1 MQVRLQ
7 GYNNFCKW
15 IRGEKVLLLN
25 LHVKNLAIID
35 EIEVDFAEGLDV
47 LTGETGAGKS
57 IIIGSINMA
66 IGGKVPK
73 DIIRK
78 GADFALAELLFSV
91 DTEEQKRY
99 LEEHGITAE
108 DNEVLISRKF
118 TKGRGINRIN
128 GESVPVS
135 VLKQAAAVLIDVHG
149 QNEQQS
155 LLYKREHMEIV
166 DRYARE
172 KMAGIDTEYAEAYSS
187 YKKLIEQRDSENIP
201 EEERL
206 REISFMEYELEE
218 IENDALVHGEE
229 ESLEDT
235 YRRLS
240 NASSVINGL
249 GEIYSLTG
257 SNANDTVSEKLAYSL
272 RIIGKLCEYD
282 DNINQFADQL
292 SEIDSL
298 VSDFNRDITS
308 YMEDMET
315 DSGELEKTEQRLDL
329 VRKIKARFGAT
340 TASVNEYADKLRGK
354 LERYRKYELYKAGL
368 EEKIKKEEAKLK
380 KLSDAMSDIR
390 KKCAKVLEKEITQAL
405 ADLNFLQV
413 QFSIDIRRLDGFT
426 ANGTDEIE
434 FMLSANPGEDLK
446 PIGMA
451 ASGGE
456 LSRIMLAVKAVLAEH
471 DETSTLI
478 FDEIDTGISGRTAQK
493 VAEKMA
499 LIAKQHQVICISH
512 LAQIAAMA
520 DAHYI
525 IEKTSGGSHTSTQI
539 RMLSGS
545 EEVQELA
552 RILGGAQITEA
563 VINSAEEMKELAL
576 NLKKSL

>member
-1 MQVRLQ
+1 M
-7 GYNNFCKW
+7 
-15 IRGEKVLLLN
+15 LLN

-35 EIEVDFAEGLDV
+35 EIEVDFSEGMNV

-78 GADFALAELLFSV
+78 GAGFALIELLFSV
-91 DTEEQKRY
+91 DTEEQRNY
-99 LEEHGITAE
+99 LEEHGIIV
-108 DNEVLISRKF
+108 DNDEVLVSRKF

-135 VLKQAAAVLIDVHG
+135 VLKQAASVLIDVHG

-155 LLYKREHMEIV
+155 LLYKAKHMEIL

-172 KMAGIDTEYAEAYSS
+172 DMAGMDTMYAEAYNN
-187 YKKLIEQRDSENIP
+187 YKKLTEQRDSENIP

-206 REISFMEYELEE
+206 REISFMQYELEE
-218 IENDALVHGEE
+218 IENAALVHGEE

-235 YRRLS
+235 YRQLS
-240 NASSVINGL
+240 NAASIVNGL

-257 SNANDTVSEKLAYSL
+257 SDANDTVSEKLAYSL

-282 DNINQFADQL
+282 DNINQFAEQL

-298 VSDFNRDITS
+298 VSDFNRDIVS
-308 YMEDMET
+308 YLEDIET
-315 DSGELEKTEQRLDL
+315 SGELLEETEKRLDL

-340 TASVNEYADKLRGK
+340 TELVNEYADKLRSK
-354 LERYRKYELYKAGL
+354 LERYSEYEEYKAGL
-368 EEKIKKEEAKLK
+368 DKKIKEEEAKLK
-380 KLSDAMSDIR
+380 KLAASMSGVR
-390 KKCAKVLEKEITQAL
+390 KKCAKVLEKEIAEAL

-413 QFSIDIRRLDGFT
+413 QFSIEVRNLDEYT
-426 ANGTDEIE
+426 AHGTDEIE

-456 LSRIMLAVKAVLAEH
+456 LSRIMLAVKAVLAGH
-471 DETSTLI
+471 DEISTLI
-478 FDEIDTGISGRTAQK
+478 FDEIDVGISGRTAQM

-499 LIAKQHQVICISH
+499 LIARHHQVICISH

-520 DAHYI
+520 DAHYL
-525 IEKTSGGSHTSTQI
+525 IEKTNSDSHTSTQI
-539 RMLSGS
+539 RLLDSG
-545 EEVQELA
+545 EEAEELA

-563 VINSAEEMKELAL
+563 VMNSAEEMKKLAA
-576 NLKKSL
+576 NLKKEMK

>member
-1 MQVRLQ
+1 MIKTSQEEE
-7 GYNNFCKW
+7 N
-15 IRGEKVLLLN
+15 LLLN

-35 EIEVDFAEGLDV
+35 EIEVDFSEGMNV

-78 GADFALAELLFSV
+78 GAGFALIELLFSV
-91 DTEEQKRY
+91 DTEEQRNY
-99 LEEHGITAE
+99 LEEHGIIV
-108 DNEVLISRKF
+108 DNDEVLVSRKF

-155 LLYKREHMEIV
+155 LLYKAKHMEIL

-172 KMAGIDTEYAEAYSS
+172 DMSGMDTMYTEVYNN
-187 YKKLIEQRDSENIP
+187 YKKLIEQRDLENIP

-206 REISFMEYELEE
+206 REISFMQYELEE
-218 IENDALVHGEE
+218 IENAALVHGEE

-235 YRRLS
+235 YKQLS
-240 NASSVINGL
+240 NAASIVNGL

-257 SNANDTVSEKLAYSL
+257 SDANDTVSEKLAYSL
-272 RIIGKLCEYD
+272 RIIGKLCDYD
-282 DNINQFADQL
+282 DNINQFAEQL

-298 VSDFNRDITS
+298 VSDFNRDIVS
-308 YMEDMET
+308 YLDDIET
-315 DSGELEKTEQRLDL
+315 SGELLEETEKRLDL

-340 TASVNEYADKLRGK
+340 TELVNEYADKLRSK
-354 LERYRKYELYKAGL
+354 LERYSEYEEYKAGL
-368 EEKIKKEEAKLK
+368 DKKIKEEEAKLK
-380 KLSDAMSDIR
+380 KLAISMSEVR
-390 KKCAKVLEKEITQAL
+390 KKCAKVLEKEIAEAL

-413 QFSIDIRRLDGFT
+413 QFSIEVRNLDEYT
-426 ANGTDEIE
+426 AHGTDEIE

-456 LSRIMLAVKAVLAEH
+456 LSRIMLAVKAVLAGH
-471 DETSTLI
+471 DEISTLI
-478 FDEIDTGISGRTAQK
+478 FDEIDVGISGRTAQM

-499 LIAKQHQVICISH
+499 LIARQHQVICISH

-520 DAHYI
+520 DAHYL
-525 IEKTSGGSHTSTQI
+525 IEKTNSDLHTSTQI
-539 RMLSGS
+539 RLLGSG
-545 EEVQELA
+545 EEAEELA

-563 VINSAEEMKELAL
+563 VMNSAEEMKRLAA
-576 NLKKSL
+576 NLKKEMK

>member
-1 MQVRLQ
+1 M
-7 GYNNFCKW
+7 
-15 IRGEKVLLLN
+15 LLN

-35 EIEVDFAEGLDV
+35 EIEVDFSEGMNV

-78 GADFALAELLFSV
+78 GAGFALIELLFSV
-91 DTEEQKRY
+91 DTEEQRNY
-99 LEEHGITAE
+99 LEEHGIIV
-108 DNEVLISRKF
+108 DNDEVLVSRKF

-155 LLYKREHMEIV
+155 LLYKAKHMEIL

-172 KMAGIDTEYAEAYSS
+172 DMSGMDTMYTEVYNN
-187 YKKLIEQRDSENIP
+187 YKKLIEQRDLENIP

-206 REISFMEYELEE
+206 REISFMQYELEE
-218 IENDALVHGEE
+218 IENAALVHGEE

-235 YRRLS
+235 YKQLS
-240 NASSVINGL
+240 NAASIVNGL

-257 SNANDTVSEKLAYSL
+257 SDANDTVSEKLAYSL

-282 DNINQFADQL
+282 DNINQFAEQL

-298 VSDFNRDITS
+298 VSDFNRDIVS
-308 YMEDMET
+308 YLDDIET
-315 DSGELEKTEQRLDL
+315 SGELLEETEKRLDL

-340 TASVNEYADKLRGK
+340 TELVNEYADKLRSK
-354 LERYRKYELYKAGL
+354 LERYSEYEEYKAGL
-368 EEKIKKEEAKLK
+368 DKKIKEEEAKLK
-380 KLSDAMSDIR
+380 KLAISMSEVR
-390 KKCAKVLEKEITQAL
+390 KKCAKVLEKEIAEAL

-413 QFSIDIRRLDGFT
+413 QFSIEVRNLDEYT
-426 ANGTDEIE
+426 AHGTDEIE

-456 LSRIMLAVKAVLAEH
+456 LSRIMLAVKAVLAGH
-471 DETSTLI
+471 DEISTLI
-478 FDEIDTGISGRTAQK
+478 FDEIDVGISGRTAQM

-499 LIAKQHQVICISH
+499 LIARQHQVICISH

-520 DAHYI
+520 DAHYL
-525 IEKTSGGSHTSTQI
+525 IEKTNSDLHTSTQI
-539 RMLSGS
+539 RLLGSG
-545 EEVQELA
+545 EEAEELA

-563 VINSAEEMKELAL
+563 VMNSAEEMKRLAA
-576 NLKKSL
+576 NFKKEMK

>member
-1 MQVRLQ
+1 M
-7 GYNNFCKW
+7 
-15 IRGEKVLLLN
+15 LLN

-35 EIEVDFAEGLDV
+35 EIEVDFSEGMNV

-78 GADFALAELLFSV
+78 GAGFALIELLFSV
-91 DTEEQKRY
+91 DTEEQRNY
-99 LEEHGITAE
+99 LEEHGIIV
-108 DNEVLISRKF
+108 DNDEVLVSRKF

-155 LLYKREHMEIV
+155 LLYKAKHMEIL

-172 KMAGIDTEYAEAYSS
+172 DMAGMDTMYAESYNN

-206 REISFMEYELEE
+206 REISFMQYELEE
-218 IENDALVHGEE
+218 IENAALVHGEE

-235 YRRLS
+235 YRQLS
-240 NASSVINGL
+240 NAASIVNGL

-257 SNANDTVSEKLAYSL
+257 SDANDTVSEKLAYSL
-272 RIIGKLCEYD
+272 RIIGRLCEYD
-282 DNINQFADQL
+282 DNINQFAEQL

-298 VSDFNRDITS
+298 ISDFNRDIVS
-308 YMEDMET
+308 YLEDIET
-315 DSGELEKTEQRLDL
+315 SGELLEETEKRLDL

-340 TASVNEYADKLRGK
+340 TELVNEYADKLRSK
-354 LERYRKYELYKAGL
+354 LGRYSEYEEYKAGL
-368 EEKIKKEEAKLK
+368 DKKIEEEEAKLK
-380 KLSDAMSDIR
+380 KLAESMSKVR
-390 KKCAKVLEKEITQAL
+390 KKCAKVLEKEIAEAL

-413 QFSIDIRRLDGFT
+413 QFSIEVRSLDEYT
-426 ANGTDEIE
+426 AHGTDEIE

-456 LSRIMLAVKAVLAEH
+456 LSRIMLAVKAVLAGH
-471 DETSTLI
+471 DEISTLI
-478 FDEIDTGISGRTAQK
+478 FDEIDVGISGRTAQM

-499 LIAKQHQVICISH
+499 LIARHHQVICISH

-520 DAHYI
+520 DAHYL
-525 IEKTSGGSHTSTQI
+525 IEKTNSDTHTSTQI
-539 RMLSGS
+539 RLLDSG
-545 EEVQELA
+545 EEAEELA

-563 VINSAEEMKELAL
+563 VMNSAEEMKKLAA
-576 NLKKSL
+576 NLKKEMK

>member
-1 MQVRLQ
+1 MIKTSQEEE
-7 GYNNFCKW
+7 N
-15 IRGEKVLLLN
+15 LLLN

-35 EIEVDFAEGLDV
+35 EIEVDFSEGMNV

-78 GADFALAELLFSV
+78 GAGFALIELLFSV
-91 DTEEQKRY
+91 DTEEQRNY
-99 LEEHGITAE
+99 LEEHGIIV
-108 DNEVLISRKF
+108 DNDEVLVSRKF

-155 LLYKREHMEIV
+155 LLYKAKHMEIL

-172 KMAGIDTEYAEAYSS
+172 DMSGMDTMYTEVYNN
-187 YKKLIEQRDSENIP
+187 YKKLIEQRDLENIP

-206 REISFMEYELEE
+206 REISFMQYELEE
-218 IENDALVHGEE
+218 IENAALVHGEE

-235 YRRLS
+235 YKQLS
-240 NASSVINGL
+240 NAASIVNGL

-257 SNANDTVSEKLAYSL
+257 SDANDTVSEKLAYSL

-282 DNINQFADQL
+282 DNINQFAEQL

-298 VSDFNRDITS
+298 VSDFNRDIVS
-308 YMEDMET
+308 YLDDIET
-315 DSGELEKTEQRLDL
+315 SGELLEETEKRLDL

-340 TASVNEYADKLRGK
+340 TELVNEYADKLRSK
-354 LERYRKYELYKAGL
+354 LERYSEYEEYKAGL
-368 EEKIKKEEAKLK
+368 DKKIKEEEAKLK
-380 KLSDAMSDIR
+380 KLAISMSEVR
-390 KKCAKVLEKEITQAL
+390 KKCAKVLEKEIAEAL

-413 QFSIDIRRLDGFT
+413 QFSIEVRNLDEYT
-426 ANGTDEIE
+426 AHGTDEIE

-456 LSRIMLAVKAVLAEH
+456 LSRIMLAVKAVLAGH
-471 DETSTLI
+471 DEISTLI
-478 FDEIDTGISGRTAQK
+478 FDEIDVGISGRTAQM

-499 LIAKQHQVICISH
+499 LIARQHQVICISH

-520 DAHYI
+520 DAHYL
-525 IEKTSGGSHTSTQI
+525 IEKTNSDLHTSTQI
-539 RMLSGS
+539 RLLGSG
-545 EEVQELA
+545 EEAEELA

-563 VINSAEEMKELAL
+563 VMNSAEEMKRLAA
-576 NLKKSL
+576 NLKKEMK

>member
-1 MQVRLQ
+1 M
-7 GYNNFCKW
+7 
-15 IRGEKVLLLN
+15 LLN

-35 EIEVDFAEGLDV
+35 EIEVDFSEGMNV

-78 GADFALAELLFSV
+78 GAGFALIELLFSV
-91 DTEEQKRY
+91 DTEEQRNY
-99 LEEHGITAE
+99 LEEHGIIV
-108 DNEVLISRKF
+108 DNDEVLVSRKF

-155 LLYKREHMEIV
+155 LLYKAKHMEIL

-172 KMAGIDTEYAEAYSS
+172 DMSGMDTMYTEVYNN
-187 YKKLIEQRDSENIP
+187 YKKLIEQRDLENIP

-206 REISFMEYELEE
+206 REISFMQYELEE
-218 IENDALVHGEE
+218 IENAALVHGEE

-235 YRRLS
+235 YKQLS
-240 NASSVINGL
+240 NAASIVNGL

-257 SNANDTVSEKLAYSL
+257 SDANDTVSEKLAYSL

-282 DNINQFADQL
+282 DNINQFAEQL

-298 VSDFNRDITS
+298 VSDFNRDIVS
-308 YMEDMET
+308 YLDDIET
-315 DSGELEKTEQRLDL
+315 SGELLEETEKRLDL

-340 TASVNEYADKLRGK
+340 TELVNEYADKLRSK
-354 LERYRKYELYKAGL
+354 LERYSEYEEYKAGL
-368 EEKIKKEEAKLK
+368 DKKIKEEEAKLK
-380 KLSDAMSDIR
+380 KLAISMSEVR
-390 KKCAKVLEKEITQAL
+390 KKCAKVLEKEIAEAL

-413 QFSIDIRRLDGFT
+413 QFSIEVRNLDEYT
-426 ANGTDEIE
+426 AHGTDEIE

-456 LSRIMLAVKAVLAEH
+456 LSRIMLAVKAVLAGH
-471 DETSTLI
+471 DEISTLI
-478 FDEIDTGISGRTAQK
+478 FDEIDVGISGRTAQM

-499 LIAKQHQVICISH
+499 LIARQHQVICISH

-520 DAHYI
+520 DAHYL
-525 IEKTSGGSHTSTQI
+525 IEKINSDLHTSTQI
-539 RMLSGS
+539 RLLGSG
-545 EEVQELA
+545 EEAEELA

-563 VINSAEEMKELAL
+563 VMNSAEEMKRLAA
-576 NLKKSL
+576 NLKKEMK

>member
-1 MQVRLQ
+1 M
-7 GYNNFCKW
+7 
-15 IRGEKVLLLN
+15 LLN

-35 EIEVDFAEGLDV
+35 EIEVDFSEGMNV

-78 GADFALAELLFSV
+78 GAGFALIELLFSV
-91 DTEEQKRY
+91 DTEEQRNY
-99 LEEHGITAE
+99 LEEHGILV
-108 DNEVLISRKF
+108 DNDEVLVSRKF

-155 LLYKREHMEIV
+155 LLYKAKHMEIL

-172 KMAGIDTEYAEAYSS
+172 DMSGMDTMYTEVYNN
-187 YKKLIEQRDSENIP
+187 YKKLIEQRDLENIP

-206 REISFMEYELEE
+206 REISFMQYELEE
-218 IENDALVHGEE
+218 IENAALVHGEE

-235 YRRLS
+235 YKQLS
-240 NASSVINGL
+240 NAASIVNGL

-257 SNANDTVSEKLAYSL
+257 SDANDTVSEKLAYSL

-282 DNINQFADQL
+282 DNINQFAEQL

-298 VSDFNRDITS
+298 VSDFNRDIVS
-308 YMEDMET
+308 YLDDIET
-315 DSGELEKTEQRLDL
+315 SGELLEETEKRLDL

-340 TASVNEYADKLRGK
+340 TELVNEYADKLRSK
-354 LERYRKYELYKAGL
+354 LERYSEYEEYKAGL
-368 EEKIKKEEAKLK
+368 DKKIKEEEAKLK
-380 KLSDAMSDIR
+380 KLAISMSEVR
-390 KKCAKVLEKEITQAL
+390 KKCAKVLEKEIAEAL

-413 QFSIDIRRLDGFT
+413 QFSIEVRNLDEYT
-426 ANGTDEIE
+426 AHGTDEIE

-456 LSRIMLAVKAVLAEH
+456 LSRIMLAVKAVLAGH
-471 DETSTLI
+471 DEISTLI
-478 FDEIDTGISGRTAQK
+478 FDEIDVGISGRTAQM

-499 LIAKQHQVICISH
+499 LIARQHQVICISH

-520 DAHYI
+520 DAHYL
-525 IEKTSGGSHTSTQI
+525 IEKTNSDLHTSTQI
-539 RMLSGS
+539 RLLGSG
-545 EEVQELA
+545 EEAEELA

-563 VINSAEEMKELAL
+563 VMNSAEEMKRLAA
-576 NLKKSL
+576 NLKKEMK

>member
-1 MQVRLQ
+1 M
-7 GYNNFCKW
+7 
-15 IRGEKVLLLN
+15 LLN

-35 EIEVDFAEGLDV
+35 EIEVDFSDGMNV

-66 IGGKVPK
+66 IGGKAPK

-91 DTEEQKRY
+91 DTKEQKEY
-99 LEEHGITAE
+99 LAKHGITTE
-108 DNEVLISRKF
+108 DDEVLISRKF

-155 LLYKREHMEIV
+155 LLYKAKHMEIV
-166 DRYARE
+166 DRYAKE
-172 KMAGIDTEYAEAYSS
+172 EMAGIDIKYAKAYSS

-201 EEERL
+201 EEKRL

-218 IENDALVHGEE
+218 IENAALVHGEE
-229 ESLEDT
+229 ESLEER
-235 YRRLS
+235 YRQLS

-272 RIIGKLCEYD
+272 RIIGRLCEYD
-282 DNINQFADQL
+282 DNINQFAEQL

-298 VSDFNRDITS
+298 VSDFNRDIIS

-315 DSGELEKTEQRLDL
+315 DTSGLGQIEQRLDL

-340 TASVNEYADKLRGK
+340 TELVNGYADRLREKLD
-354 LERYRKYELYKAGL
+354 RYREYEVYKAGL
-368 EEKIKKEEAKLK
+368 EEKIKKEEEELE
-380 KLSDAMSDIR
+380 KLSSQMSAVR
-390 KKCAKVLEKEITQAL
+390 KKCAKVLEKEIVEAL
-405 ADLNFLQV
+405 ADLNFMQV
-413 QFSIDIRRLDGFT
+413 QFSIDIRPLKEYT

-499 LIAKQHQVICISH
+499 LIAGRHQVICISH

-520 DAHYI
+520 DAHYL
-525 IEKTSGGSHTSTQI
+525 IEKTSGVSHTSTQI
-539 RMLSGS
+539 RLLNGQ

-552 RILGGAQITEA
+552 RILGGAKITEA
-563 VINSAEEMKELAL
+563 VVKSAEEMKRLAA
-576 NLKKSL
+576 NLKKNL

>member
-1 MQVRLQ
+1 M
-7 GYNNFCKW
+7 
-15 IRGEKVLLLN
+15 LLN

-35 EIEVDFAEGLDV
+35 EIEEDFSEGMNV

-78 GADFALAELLFSV
+78 GAGFALIELLFSV
-91 DTEEQKRY
+91 DTEEQRNY
-99 LEEHGITAE
+99 LEEHGIIV
-108 DNEVLISRKF
+108 DNDEVLVSRKF

-155 LLYKREHMEIV
+155 LLYKAKHMEIL

-172 KMAGIDTEYAEAYSS
+172 DMSGMDTMYTEVYNN
-187 YKKLIEQRDSENIP
+187 YKKLIEQRDLENIP

-206 REISFMEYELEE
+206 REISFMQYELEE
-218 IENDALVHGEE
+218 IENAALVHGEE

-235 YRRLS
+235 YKQLS
-240 NASSVINGL
+240 NAASIVNGL

-257 SNANDTVSEKLAYSL
+257 SDANDTVSEKLAYSL

-282 DNINQFADQL
+282 DNINQFAEQL

-298 VSDFNRDITS
+298 VSDFNRDIVS
-308 YMEDMET
+308 YLDDIET
-315 DSGELEKTEQRLDL
+315 SGELLEETEKRLDL

-340 TASVNEYADKLRGK
+340 TELVNEYADKLRSK
-354 LERYRKYELYKAGL
+354 LERYSEYEEYKAGL
-368 EEKIKKEEAKLK
+368 DKKIKEEEAKLK
-380 KLSDAMSDIR
+380 KLAISMSEVR
-390 KKCAKVLEKEITQAL
+390 KKCAKVLEKEIAEAL

-413 QFSIDIRRLDGFT
+413 QFSIEVRNLDEYT
-426 ANGTDEIE
+426 AHGTDEIE

-456 LSRIMLAVKAVLAEH
+456 LSRIMLAVKAVLAGH
-471 DETSTLI
+471 DEISTLI
-478 FDEIDTGISGRTAQK
+478 FDEIDVGISGRTAQM

-499 LIAKQHQVICISH
+499 LIARQHQVICISH

-520 DAHYI
+520 DAHYL
-525 IEKTSGGSHTSTQI
+525 IEKTNSDLHTSTQI
-539 RMLSGS
+539 RLLGSG
-545 EEVQELA
+545 EEAEELA

-563 VINSAEEMKELAL
+563 VMNSAEEMKRLAA
-576 NLKKSL
+576 NLKKEMK

>member
-1 MQVRLQ
+1 
-7 GYNNFCKW
+7 
-15 IRGEKVLLLN
+15 
-25 LHVKNLAIID
+25 
-35 EIEVDFAEGLDV
+35 
-47 LTGETGAGKS
+47 
-57 IIIGSINMA
+57 MA
-66 IGGKVPK
+66 IGGKAPK

-78 GADFALAELLFSV
+78 GAAFALVELLFSV
-91 DTEEQKRY
+91 DTEEQKKY
-99 LEEHGITAE
+99 LEEHGIITE

-128 GESVPVS
+128 GESVPAS

-172 KMAGIDTEYAEAYSS
+172 EMAGVDTEYAEAYSS

-218 IENDALVHGEE
+218 IESAALVHGEE

-235 YRRLS
+235 YRQLS
-240 NASSVINGL
+240 NASSIINGL

-329 VRKIKARFGAT
+329 IRKVKARFGAT
-340 TASVNEYADKLRGK
+340 TALVNEYADKLRGK
-354 LERYRKYELYKAGL
+354 LERYREYESYKAGL
-368 EEKIKKEEAKLK
+368 EEKIKKEEEKLK
-380 KLSDAMSDIR
+380 NLSGRMSDVR
-390 KKCAKVLEKEITQAL
+390 KKCAKVLEKEITAAL

-413 QFSIDIRRLDGFT
+413 QFSIDIRGLSEFT

-520 DAHYI
+520 DAHYL
-525 IEKTSGGSHTSTQI
+525 IEKTSDGPHTSTQI
-539 RMLSGS
+539 RMLSGQ

-563 VINSAEEMKELAL
+563 VINSAEEMKELAS

>member
-1 MQVRLQ
+1 MIKTSQEEE
-7 GYNNFCKW
+7 N
-15 IRGEKVLLLN
+15 LLLN

-35 EIEVDFAEGLDV
+35 EIEVDFSEGMNV

-78 GADFALAELLFSV
+78 GAGFALIELLFSV
-91 DTEEQKRY
+91 DTEEQRNY
-99 LEEHGITAE
+99 LEEHGIIV
-108 DNEVLISRKF
+108 DNDEVLVSRKF

-155 LLYKREHMEIV
+155 LLYKAKHMEIL

-172 KMAGIDTEYAEAYSS
+172 DMSGMDTMYTEGYNN
-187 YKKLIEQRDSENIP
+187 YKKLIEQRDLENIP

-206 REISFMEYELEE
+206 REISFMQYELEE
-218 IENDALVHGEE
+218 IENAALVHGEE

-235 YRRLS
+235 YKQLS
-240 NASSVINGL
+240 NAASIVNGL

-257 SNANDTVSEKLAYSL
+257 SDANDTVSEKLAYSL
-272 RIIGKLCEYD
+272 RIIGKLCDYD
-282 DNINQFADQL
+282 DNINQFAEQL

-298 VSDFNRDITS
+298 VSDFNRDIVS
-308 YMEDMET
+308 YLDDIET
-315 DSGELEKTEQRLDL
+315 SGELLEETEKRLDL

-340 TASVNEYADKLRGK
+340 TELVNEYADKLRSK
-354 LERYRKYELYKAGL
+354 LERYSEYEEYKAGL
-368 EEKIKKEEAKLK
+368 DKKIKEEEAKLK
-380 KLSDAMSDIR
+380 KLAISMSEVR
-390 KKCAKVLEKEITQAL
+390 KKCAKVLEKEIAEAL

-413 QFSIDIRRLDGFT
+413 QFSIEVRNLDEYT
-426 ANGTDEIE
+426 AHGTDEIE

-456 LSRIMLAVKAVLAEH
+456 LSRIMLAVKAVLAGH
-471 DETSTLI
+471 DEISTLI
-478 FDEIDTGISGRTAQK
+478 FDEIDVGISGRTAQM

-499 LIAKQHQVICISH
+499 LIARQHQVICISH

-520 DAHYI
+520 DAHYL
-525 IEKTSGGSHTSTQI
+525 IEKTNSDLHTSTQI
-539 RMLSGS
+539 RLLGSG
-545 EEVQELA
+545 EEAEELA

-563 VINSAEEMKELAL
+563 VMNSAEEMKRLAA
-576 NLKKSL
+576 NLKKEMK

>member
-1 MQVRLQ
+1 M
-7 GYNNFCKW
+7 
-15 IRGEKVLLLN
+15 LLN

-35 EIEVDFAEGLDV
+35 EIEVDFSEGMNV

-78 GADFALAELLFSV
+78 GAGFALIELLFSV
-91 DTEEQKRY
+91 DTEEQRNY
-99 LEEHGITAE
+99 LEEHGIIV
-108 DNEVLISRKF
+108 DNDEVLVSRKF

-155 LLYKREHMEIV
+155 LLYKAKHMEIL

-172 KMAGIDTEYAEAYSS
+172 DMSGMDTMYTEVYNN
-187 YKKLIEQRDSENIP
+187 YKKLIEQRDLENIP

-206 REISFMEYELEE
+206 REISFMQYELEE
-218 IENDALVHGEE
+218 IENAALVHGEE

-235 YRRLS
+235 YRQLS
-240 NASSVINGL
+240 NAASIVNGL

-257 SNANDTVSEKLAYSL
+257 SDANDTVSEKLAYSL

-282 DNINQFADQL
+282 DNINQFAEQL

-298 VSDFNRDITS
+298 VSDFNRDIVS
-308 YMEDMET
+308 YLDDIET
-315 DSGELEKTEQRLDL
+315 SGELLEETEKRLDL

-340 TASVNEYADKLRGK
+340 TELVNEYADKLRSK
-354 LERYRKYELYKAGL
+354 LERYSEYEEYKAGL
-368 EEKIKKEEAKLK
+368 DKKIKEEEAKLK
-380 KLSDAMSDIR
+380 KLAISMSEVR
-390 KKCAKVLEKEITQAL
+390 KKCAKVLEKEIAEAL

-413 QFSIDIRRLDGFT
+413 QFSIEVRNLDEYT
-426 ANGTDEIE
+426 AHGTDEIE
-434 FMLSANPGEDLK
+434 FMLSANPGEDLR

-456 LSRIMLAVKAVLAEH
+456 LSRIMLAVKAVLAGH
-471 DETSTLI
+471 DEISTLI
-478 FDEIDTGISGRTAQK
+478 FDEIDVGISGRTAQM

-499 LIAKQHQVICISH
+499 FIARQHQVICISH

-520 DAHYI
+520 DAHYL
-525 IEKTSGGSHTSTQI
+525 IEKTNNDLHTSTQI
-539 RMLSGS
+539 RLLGSG
-545 EEVQELA
+545 EEAEELA

-563 VINSAEEMKELAL
+563 VMNSAKEMKKLAA
-576 NLKKSL
+576 NLKKEMK

>member
-1 MQVRLQ
+1 M
-7 GYNNFCKW
+7 
-15 IRGEKVLLLN
+15 LLN

-35 EIEVDFAEGLDV
+35 EIEVDFSEGMNV

-78 GADFALAELLFSV
+78 GAGFALIELLFSV
-91 DTEEQKRY
+91 DTEEQRNY
-99 LEEHGITAE
+99 LEEHGIIV
-108 DNEVLISRKF
+108 DNDEVLVSRKF

-128 GESVPVS
+128 GKSVPVS

-155 LLYKREHMEIV
+155 LLYKAKHMEIL

-172 KMAGIDTEYAEAYSS
+172 DMSGMDTMYTEVYNN
-187 YKKLIEQRDSENIP
+187 YKKLIEQRDLENIP

-206 REISFMEYELEE
+206 RMQYELEE
-218 IENDALVHGEE
+218 IENAALVHGEE

-235 YRRLS
+235 YKQLS
-240 NASSVINGL
+240 NAASIVNGL

-257 SNANDTVSEKLAYSL
+257 SDANDTVSEKLAYSL
-272 RIIGKLCEYD
+272 RIIGKLCDYD
-282 DNINQFADQL
+282 DNINQFAEQL

-298 VSDFNRDITS
+298 VSDFNRDIVS
-308 YMEDMET
+308 YLDDIET
-315 DSGELEKTEQRLDL
+315 SGELLEETEKRLDL

-340 TASVNEYADKLRGK
+340 TELVNEYADKLRSK
-354 LERYRKYELYKAGL
+354 LERYSEYEEYKAGL
-368 EEKIKKEEAKLK
+368 DKKIKEEEAKLK
-380 KLSDAMSDIR
+380 KLAISMSEVR
-390 KKCAKVLEKEITQAL
+390 KKCAKVLEKEIAEAL

-413 QFSIDIRRLDGFT
+413 QFSIEVRNLDEYT
-426 ANGTDEIE
+426 AHGTDEIE

-456 LSRIMLAVKAVLAEH
+456 LSRIMLAVKAVLAGH
-471 DETSTLI
+471 DEISTLI
-478 FDEIDTGISGRTAQK
+478 FDEIDVGISGRTAQM

-499 LIAKQHQVICISH
+499 LIARQHQVICISH

-520 DAHYI
+520 DAHYL
-525 IEKTSGGSHTSTQI
+525 IEKTNSDLHTSTQI
-539 RMLSGS
+539 RLLGSG
-545 EEVQELA
+545 EEAEELA

-563 VINSAEEMKELAL
+563 VMNSAEEMKRLAA
-576 NLKKSL
+576 NLKKEMK

>member
-1 MQVRLQ
+1 M
-7 GYNNFCKW
+7 
-15 IRGEKVLLLN
+15 LLN

-35 EIEVDFAEGLDV
+35 EIEVGFSDGMNV

-66 IGGKVPK
+66 TGGKISK

-78 GADFALAELLFSV
+78 GAEYALVELLFSV

-99 LEEHGITAE
+99 LGEHGITIE
-108 DNEVLISRKF
+108 DDEVLISRKF
-118 TKGRGINRIN
+118 TRGRGINRIN

-155 LLYKREHMEIV
+155 LLYKSKHMEIL

-172 KMAGIDTEYAEAYSS
+172 DMAGISALYADAYSN
-187 YKKLIEQRDSENIP
+187 YKKLVEQRDSENIP

-206 REISFMEYELEE
+206 REISFMEYELGE
-218 IENDALVHGEE
+218 IESAALVHGEE
-229 ESLEDT
+229 ESLEEK
-235 YRRLS
+235 YKQLS
-240 NASSVINGL
+240 NAASIVSGL
-249 GEIYSLTG
+249 GEIYAMTG
-257 SNANDTVSEKLAYSL
+257 PEPDGSVSDRLAHSL
-272 RIIGKLCEYD
+272 RIIGRLCEYD
-282 DNINQFADQL
+282 SNIEQLAGQL

-298 VSDFNRDITS
+298 VSDFNRDIAD
-308 YMEDMET
+308 YMENIET
-315 DSGELEKTEQRLDL
+315 GGEQLEEVEKRLDL
-329 VRKIKARFGAT
+329 VRTIKSRFGAT
-340 TASVNEYADKLRGK
+340 TGLVNEYADKLREK
-354 LERYRKYELYKAGL
+354 LMRYKEYEAYKSGL

-380 KLSDAMSDIR
+380 DLSGKMSDIR
-390 KKCAKVLEKEITQAL
+390 RKYAAVLEKEIIKAL
-405 ADLNFLQV
+405 ADLNFMQV
-413 QFSIDIRRLDGFT
+413 QFSVNIRNLNEFT
-426 ANGTDEIE
+426 ANGTDEVE
-434 FMLSANPGEDLK
+434 FMLSANPGEDIK
-446 PIGMA
+446 PIGQA

-456 LSRIMLAVKAVLAEH
+456 LSRVMLAIKAVLAGH
-471 DETSTLI
+471 DEISTLI

-499 LIAKQHQVICISH
+499 LIAHSHQVICISH

-525 IEKTSGGSHTSTQI
+525 IEKTSGDSHTSTQI
-539 RMLSGS
+539 RLLDGKG
-545 EEVQELA
+545 EVNELA
-552 RILGGAQITEA
+552 RILGGAQITDS
-563 VINSAEEMKELAL
+563 VIKSAEEMKELAN

>member
-1 MQVRLQ
+1 M
-7 GYNNFCKW
+7 
-15 IRGEKVLLLN
+15 LLN

-35 EIEVDFAEGLDV
+35 EIEVDFSDGMNV

-66 IGGKVPK
+66 IGGKAPK

-78 GADFALAELLFSV
+78 GAGFALAELLFSV
-91 DTEEQKRY
+91 DTKEQKKY
-99 LEEHGITAE
+99 LEEHGITTE
-108 DNEVLISRKF
+108 DDEVLISRKF

-155 LLYKREHMEIV
+155 LLYKAKHMEIV
-166 DRYARE
+166 DRYAKE
-172 KMAGIDTEYAEAYSS
+172 EMAGIDIKYAEVYSS

-218 IENDALVHGEE
+218 IENAALVHGEE
-229 ESLEDT
+229 ENLENR
-235 YRRLS
+235 YRQLS

-272 RIIGKLCEYD
+272 RIIGRLCEYD
-282 DNINQFADQL
+282 DNINQFAEQL

-315 DSGELEKTEQRLDL
+315 DTGELGQIEQRLDL

-340 TASVNEYADKLRGK
+340 TALVNEYADRLREKLG
-354 LERYRKYELYKAGL
+354 RYREYEAYKAGL
-368 EEKIKKEEAKLK
+368 EEKIKKEEEELG
-380 KLSDAMSDIR
+380 KLSSQMSAVR
-390 KKCAKVLEKEITQAL
+390 KKCAKVLEKEIVEAL
-405 ADLNFLQV
+405 TDLNFLQV
-413 QFSIDIRRLDGFT
+413 QFSIDIRPLKEYT

-499 LIAKQHQVICISH
+499 LIAGRHQVICISH

-520 DAHYI
+520 DAHYL
-525 IEKTSGGSHTSTQI
+525 IEKTSDTSHTSTQI
-539 RMLSGS
+539 RLLNGQ
-545 EEVQELA
+545 EEVHELA
-552 RILGGAQITEA
+552 RILGGAKITDA
-563 VINSAEEMKELAL
+563 VIKSAEEMKGLAA
-576 NLKKSL
+576 NLKKTCRFRTYF

>member
-1 MQVRLQ
+1 M
-7 GYNNFCKW
+7 
-15 IRGEKVLLLN
+15 LLN

-35 EIEVDFAEGLDV
+35 EIEVDFSEGMNV

-78 GADFALAELLFSV
+78 GAGFALIELLFSV
-91 DTEEQKRY
+91 DTEEQRNY
-99 LEEHGITAE
+99 LEEHGIIV
-108 DNEVLISRKF
+108 DNDEVLVSRKF

-155 LLYKREHMEIV
+155 LLYKAKHMEIL

-172 KMAGIDTEYAEAYSS
+172 DMSGMDTMYTEVYNN
-187 YKKLIEQRDSENIP
+187 YKKLIEQRDLENIP

-206 REISFMEYELEE
+206 REISFMQYELEE
-218 IENDALVHGEE
+218 IENAALVHGEE

-235 YRRLS
+235 YKQLS
-240 NASSVINGL
+240 NAAAIVNGL

-257 SNANDTVSEKLAYSL
+257 SDANDTVSEKLAYSL

-282 DNINQFADQL
+282 DNINQFAEQL

-298 VSDFNRDITS
+298 VSDFNRDIVS
-308 YMEDMET
+308 YLDDIET
-315 DSGELEKTEQRLDL
+315 SGELLEETEKRLDL

-340 TASVNEYADKLRGK
+340 TELVNEYADKLRSK
-354 LERYRKYELYKAGL
+354 LERYSEYEEYKAGL
-368 EEKIKKEEAKLK
+368 DKKIKEEEAKLK
-380 KLSDAMSDIR
+380 KLAISMSEVR
-390 KKCAKVLEKEITQAL
+390 KKCAKVLEKEIAEAL

-413 QFSIDIRRLDGFT
+413 QFSIEVRNLDEYT
-426 ANGTDEIE
+426 AHGTDEIE
-434 FMLSANPGEDLK
+434 FMLSVNPGEDLK

-456 LSRIMLAVKAVLAEH
+456 LSRIMLAVKAVLAGH
-471 DETSTLI
+471 DEISTLI
-478 FDEIDTGISGRTAQK
+478 FDEIDVGISGRTAQM

-499 LIAKQHQVICISH
+499 LIARQHQVICISH

-520 DAHYI
+520 DAHYL
-525 IEKTSGGSHTSTQI
+525 IEKTNSDLHTSTQI
-539 RMLSGS
+539 RLLGSG
-545 EEVQELA
+545 EEAEELA

-563 VINSAEEMKELAL
+563 VMNSAEEMKRLAA
-576 NLKKSL
+576 NLKKEMK

>member
-1 MQVRLQ
+1 MIKTSQEEE
-7 GYNNFCKW
+7 N
-15 IRGEKVLLLN
+15 LLLN

-35 EIEVDFAEGLDV
+35 EIEVDFSEGMNV

-78 GADFALAELLFSV
+78 GAGFALIELLFSV
-91 DTEEQKRY
+91 DTEEQRNY
-99 LEEHGITAE
+99 LEEHGIIV
-108 DNEVLISRKF
+108 DNDEVLVSRKF

-155 LLYKREHMEIV
+155 LLYKAKHMEIL

-172 KMAGIDTEYAEAYSS
+172 DMSGMDTMYTEVYNN
-187 YKKLIEQRDSENIP
+187 YKKLIEQRDLENIP

-206 REISFMEYELEE
+206 REISFMQYELEE
-218 IENDALVHGEE
+218 IENAALVHGEE

-235 YRRLS
+235 YKQLS
-240 NASSVINGL
+240 NAAAIVNGL

-257 SNANDTVSEKLAYSL
+257 SDANDTVSEKLAYSL

-282 DNINQFADQL
+282 DNINQFAEQL

-298 VSDFNRDITS
+298 VSDFNRDIVS
-308 YMEDMET
+308 YLDDIET
-315 DSGELEKTEQRLDL
+315 SGELLEETEKRLDL

-340 TASVNEYADKLRGK
+340 TELVNEYADKLRSK
-354 LERYRKYELYKAGL
+354 LERYSEYEEYKAGL
-368 EEKIKKEEAKLK
+368 DKKIKEEEAKLK
-380 KLSDAMSDIR
+380 KLAISMSEVR
-390 KKCAKVLEKEITQAL
+390 KKCAKVLEKEIAEAL

-413 QFSIDIRRLDGFT
+413 QFSIEVRNLDEYT
-426 ANGTDEIE
+426 AHGTDEIE

-456 LSRIMLAVKAVLAEH
+456 LSRIMLAVKAVLAGH
-471 DETSTLI
+471 DEISTLI
-478 FDEIDTGISGRTAQK
+478 FDEIDVGISGRTAQM

-499 LIAKQHQVICISH
+499 LIARQHQVICISH

-520 DAHYI
+520 DAHYL
-525 IEKTSGGSHTSTQI
+525 IEKINSDLHTSTQI
-539 RMLSGS
+539 RLLGSG
-545 EEVQELA
+545 EEAEELA

-563 VINSAEEMKELAL
+563 VMNSAEEMKRLAA
-576 NLKKSL
+576 NLKKEMK

>member
-1 MQVRLQ
+1 MIKTSQEEE
-7 GYNNFCKW
+7 N
-15 IRGEKVLLLN
+15 LLLN

-35 EIEVDFAEGLDV
+35 EIEVDFSEGMNV

-78 GADFALAELLFSV
+78 GAGFALIELLFSV
-91 DTEEQKRY
+91 DTEEQRNY
-99 LEEHGITAE
+99 LEEHGIIV
-108 DNEVLISRKF
+108 DNDEVLVSRKF

-155 LLYKREHMEIV
+155 LLYKAKHMEIL

-172 KMAGIDTEYAEAYSS
+172 DMSGMDTMYTEVYNN
-187 YKKLIEQRDSENIP
+187 YKKLIEQRDLENIP

-206 REISFMEYELEE
+206 REISFMQYELEE
-218 IENDALVHGEE
+218 IENAALVHGEE

-235 YRRLS
+235 YKQLS
-240 NASSVINGL
+240 NAASIVNGL

-257 SNANDTVSEKLAYSL
+257 SDANDTVSEKLAYSL

-282 DNINQFADQL
+282 DNINQFAEQL

-298 VSDFNRDITS
+298 VSDFNRDIVS
-308 YMEDMET
+308 YLDDIET
-315 DSGELEKTEQRLDL
+315 SGELLEETEKRLDL

-340 TASVNEYADKLRGK
+340 TELVNEYADKLRSK
-354 LERYRKYELYKAGL
+354 LERYSEYEEYKAGL
-368 EEKIKKEEAKLK
+368 DKKIKEEEAKLK
-380 KLSDAMSDIR
+380 KLAISMSEVR
-390 KKCAKVLEKEITQAL
+390 KKCAKVLEKEIAEAL

-413 QFSIDIRRLDGFT
+413 QFSIEVRNLDEYT
-426 ANGTDEIE
+426 AHGTDEIE

-456 LSRIMLAVKAVLAEH
+456 LSRIMLAVKAVLAGH
-471 DETSTLI
+471 DEISTLI
-478 FDEIDTGISGRTAQK
+478 FDEIDVGISGRTAQM

-499 LIAKQHQVICISH
+499 LIARQHQVICISH

-520 DAHYI
+520 DAHYL
-525 IEKTSGGSHTSTQI
+525 IEKINSDLHTSTQI
-539 RMLSGS
+539 RLLGSG
-545 EEVQELA
+545 EEAEELA

-563 VINSAEEMKELAL
+563 VMNSAEEMKRLAA
-576 NLKKSL
+576 NLKKEMK

>member
-1 MQVRLQ
+1 M
-7 GYNNFCKW
+7 
-15 IRGEKVLLLN
+15 LLN

-35 EIEVDFAEGLDV
+35 EIEVDFSEGMNV

-78 GADFALAELLFSV
+78 GAGFALIELLFSV
-91 DTEEQKRY
+91 DTEEQRNY
-99 LEEHGITAE
+99 LEEHGIIV
-108 DNEVLISRKF
+108 DNDEVLVSRKF

-155 LLYKREHMEIV
+155 LLYKAKHMEIL

-172 KMAGIDTEYAEAYSS
+172 DMSGMDTMYTEVYNN
-187 YKKLIEQRDSENIP
+187 YKKLIEQRDLENIP

-206 REISFMEYELEE
+206 REISFMQYELEE
-218 IENDALVHGEE
+218 IENAALVHGEE

-235 YRRLS
+235 YKQLS
-240 NASSVINGL
+240 NAASIVNGL

-257 SNANDTVSEKLAYSL
+257 SDANDTVSEKLAYSL

-282 DNINQFADQL
+282 DNINQFAEQL

-298 VSDFNRDITS
+298 VSDFNRDIVS
-308 YMEDMET
+308 YLDDIET
-315 DSGELEKTEQRLDL
+315 SGELLEETEKRLDL

-340 TASVNEYADKLRGK
+340 TELVNEYADKLRSK
-354 LERYRKYELYKAGL
+354 LERYSEYEEDKAGL
-368 EEKIKKEEAKLK
+368 DKKIKEEEAKLK
-380 KLSDAMSDIR
+380 KLAISMSEVR
-390 KKCAKVLEKEITQAL
+390 KKCAKVLEKEIAEAL

-413 QFSIDIRRLDGFT
+413 QFSIEVRNLDEYT
-426 ANGTDEIE
+426 AHGTDEIE

-456 LSRIMLAVKAVLAEH
+456 LSRIMLAVKAVLAGH
-471 DETSTLI
+471 DEISTLI
-478 FDEIDTGISGRTAQK
+478 FDEIDVGISGRTAQM

-499 LIAKQHQVICISH
+499 LIARQHQVICISH

-520 DAHYI
+520 DAHYL
-525 IEKTSGGSHTSTQI
+525 IEKTNSDLHTSTQI
-539 RMLSGS
+539 RLLGSG
-545 EEVQELA
+545 EEAEELA

-563 VINSAEEMKELAL
+563 VMNSAEEMKRLAA
-576 NLKKSL
+576 NLKKEMK

>member
-1 MQVRLQ
+1 M
-7 GYNNFCKW
+7 
-15 IRGEKVLLLN
+15 LLN

-35 EIEVDFAEGLDV
+35 EIEVDFSEGMNV

-78 GADFALAELLFSV
+78 GAGFALIELLFSV
-91 DTEEQKRY
+91 DTEEQRNY
-99 LEEHGITAE
+99 LEEHGIIV
-108 DNEVLISRKF
+108 DNDEVLVSRKF

-155 LLYKREHMEIV
+155 LLYKAKHMEIL

-172 KMAGIDTEYAEAYSS
+172 DMSGMDTMYTEVYNN
-187 YKKLIEQRDSENIP
+187 YKKLIEQRDLENIP

-206 REISFMEYELEE
+206 REISFMQYELEE
-218 IENDALVHGEE
+218 IENAALVHGEE

-235 YRRLS
+235 YKQLS
-240 NASSVINGL
+240 NAASIVNGL

-257 SNANDTVSEKLAYSL
+257 SDANDTVSEKLAYSL
-272 RIIGKLCEYD
+272 RIIGKLCDYD
-282 DNINQFADQL
+282 DNINQFAEQL

-298 VSDFNRDITS
+298 VSDFNRDIVS
-308 YMEDMET
+308 YLDDIET
-315 DSGELEKTEQRLDL
+315 SGELLEETEKRLDL

-340 TASVNEYADKLRGK
+340 TELVNEYADKLRSK
-354 LERYRKYELYKAGL
+354 LERYSEYEEYKAGL
-368 EEKIKKEEAKLK
+368 DKKIKEEEAKLK
-380 KLSDAMSDIR
+380 KLAISMSEVR
-390 KKCAKVLEKEITQAL
+390 KKCAKVLEKEIAEAL

-413 QFSIDIRRLDGFT
+413 QFSIEVRNLDEYT
-426 ANGTDEIE
+426 AHGTDEIE

-456 LSRIMLAVKAVLAEH
+456 LSRIMLAVKAVLAGH
-471 DETSTLI
+471 DEISTLI
-478 FDEIDTGISGRTAQK
+478 FDEIDVGISGRTAQM

-499 LIAKQHQVICISH
+499 LIARQHQVICISH
-512 LAQIAAMA
+512 LAQIVAMA
-520 DAHYI
+520 DAHYL
-525 IEKTSGGSHTSTQI
+525 IEKTNSDLHTSTQI
-539 RMLSGS
+539 RLLGSG
-545 EEVQELA
+545 EEAEELA

-563 VINSAEEMKELAL
+563 VMNSAEEMKRLAA
-576 NLKKSL
+576 NLKKEMK

>member
-1 MQVRLQ
+1 MIKTSQEEE
-7 GYNNFCKW
+7 N
-15 IRGEKVLLLN
+15 LLLN

-35 EIEVDFAEGLDV
+35 EIEVDFSEGMNV

-78 GADFALAELLFSV
+78 GAGFALIELLFSV
-91 DTEEQKRY
+91 DTEEQRNY
-99 LEEHGITAE
+99 LEEHGIIV
-108 DNEVLISRKF
+108 DNDEVLVSRKF

-155 LLYKREHMEIV
+155 LLYKAKHMEIL

-172 KMAGIDTEYAEAYSS
+172 DMSGMDTMYTEVYNN
-187 YKKLIEQRDSENIP
+187 YKKLIEQRDLDNIP

-206 REISFMEYELEE
+206 REISFMQYELEE
-218 IENDALVHGEE
+218 IENAALVHGEE

-235 YRRLS
+235 YKQLS
-240 NASSVINGL
+240 NAASIVNGL

-257 SNANDTVSEKLAYSL
+257 SDANDTVSEKLAYSL

-282 DNINQFADQL
+282 DNINQFAEQL

-298 VSDFNRDITS
+298 VSDFNRDIVS
-308 YMEDMET
+308 YLDDIET
-315 DSGELEKTEQRLDL
+315 SGELLEETEKRLDL

-340 TASVNEYADKLRGK
+340 TELVNEYADKLRSK
-354 LERYRKYELYKAGL
+354 LERYSEYEEYKAGL
-368 EEKIKKEEAKLK
+368 DKKIKEEEAKLK
-380 KLSDAMSDIR
+380 KLAISMSEVR
-390 KKCAKVLEKEITQAL
+390 KRCAKVLEKEIAEAL

-413 QFSIDIRRLDGFT
+413 QFSIEVRNLDEYT
-426 ANGTDEIE
+426 AHGTDEIE

-456 LSRIMLAVKAVLAEH
+456 LSRIMLAVKAVLAGH
-471 DETSTLI
+471 DEISTLI
-478 FDEIDTGISGRTAQK
+478 FDEIDVGISGRTAQM

-499 LIAKQHQVICISH
+499 LIARQHQVICISH

-520 DAHYI
+520 DAHYL
-525 IEKTSGGSHTSTQI
+525 IEKTNSDLHTSTQI
-539 RMLSGS
+539 RLLGSG
-545 EEVQELA
+545 EEAEELA

-563 VINSAEEMKELAL
+563 VMNSAEEMKRLAA
-576 NLKKSL
+576 NLKKEMK

>member
-1 MQVRLQ
+1 M
-7 GYNNFCKW
+7 
-15 IRGEKVLLLN
+15 LLN

-35 EIEVDFAEGLDV
+35 EIEVDFSDGLNV

-66 IGGKVPK
+66 IGGKAPK

-78 GADFALAELLFSV
+78 GAGFALAELLFSV
-91 DTEEQKRY
+91 DTKEQKEY
-99 LEEHGITAE
+99 LAKHGITT
-108 DNEVLISRKF
+108 DDDEVLLSRKF

-155 LLYKREHMEIV
+155 LLYKAKHMEIV
-166 DRYARE
+166 DRYAKE
-172 KMAGIDTEYAEAYSS
+172 EMAGIDIKYAKAYSS

-201 EEERL
+201 EEKRL

-218 IENDALVHGEE
+218 IENAALVHGEE
-229 ESLEDT
+229 ESLEER
-235 YRRLS
+235 YRQLS

-272 RIIGKLCEYD
+272 RIIGRLCEYD
-282 DNINQFADQL
+282 DNINQFAEQL

-298 VSDFNRDITS
+298 VSDFNRDIIS

-315 DSGELEKTEQRLDL
+315 DTSGLGQIEQRLDL

-340 TASVNEYADKLRGK
+340 TELVNGYADRLREKLD
-354 LERYRKYELYKAGL
+354 RYREYEVYKAGL
-368 EEKIKKEEAKLK
+368 EEKIKKEEEELE
-380 KLSDAMSDIR
+380 KLSSQMSAVR
-390 KKCAKVLEKEITQAL
+390 KKCAKVLEKEIVEAL
-405 ADLNFLQV
+405 ADLNFMQV
-413 QFSIDIRRLDGFT
+413 QFSIDIRPLKEYT

-499 LIAKQHQVICISH
+499 LIAGRHQVICISH

-520 DAHYI
+520 DAHYL
-525 IEKTSGGSHTSTQI
+525 IEKTSGVSHTSTQI
-539 RMLSGS
+539 RLLNGQ

-552 RILGGAQITEA
+552 RILGGAKITEA
-563 VINSAEEMKELAL
+563 VVKSAEEMKRLAA
-576 NLKKSL
+576 NLKKTCRFRTYF

>member
-1 MQVRLQ
+1 M
-7 GYNNFCKW
+7 
-15 IRGEKVLLLN
+15 LLN

-35 EIEVDFAEGLDV
+35 EIEVDFSEGMNV

-78 GADFALAELLFSV
+78 GAGFALIELLFSV
-91 DTEEQKRY
+91 DTEEQRNY
-99 LEEHGITAE
+99 LEEHGIIV
-108 DNEVLISRKF
+108 DNDEVLVSRKF

-155 LLYKREHMEIV
+155 LLYKAKHMEIL

-172 KMAGIDTEYAEAYSS
+172 DMSGMDTMYTEVYNN
-187 YKKLIEQRDSENIP
+187 YKKLIEQRDLENIP

-206 REISFMEYELEE
+206 REISFMQYELEE
-218 IENDALVHGEE
+218 IENAALVHGEE

-235 YRRLS
+235 YKQLS
-240 NASSVINGL
+240 NAASIVNGL

-257 SNANDTVSEKLAYSL
+257 SDANDTVSEKLAYSL

-282 DNINQFADQL
+282 DNINQFAEQL

-298 VSDFNRDITS
+298 VSDFNRDIVS
-308 YMEDMET
+308 YLDDIET
-315 DSGELEKTEQRLDL
+315 SGELLEETEKRLDL

-340 TASVNEYADKLRGK
+340 TELVNEYADKLRSK
-354 LERYRKYELYKAGL
+354 LERYSEYEEYKAGL
-368 EEKIKKEEAKLK
+368 DKKIKEEEAKLK
-380 KLSDAMSDIR
+380 KLAISMSEVR
-390 KKCAKVLEKEITQAL
+390 KKCAKVLEKEIAEAL

-413 QFSIDIRRLDGFT
+413 QFSIEVRNLDEYT
-426 ANGTDEIE
+426 AHGTDEIE

-456 LSRIMLAVKAVLAEH
+456 LSRIMLAVKAVLAGH
-471 DETSTLI
+471 DEISTLI
-478 FDEIDTGISGRTAQK
+478 FDEIDVGISGRTAQM

-499 LIAKQHQVICISH
+499 LIARQHQVICISH

-520 DAHYI
+520 DAHYL
-525 IEKTSGGSHTSTQI
+525 IERTNSDLHTSTQI
-539 RMLSGS
+539 RLLGSG
-545 EEVQELA
+545 EEAEELA

-563 VINSAEEMKELAL
+563 VMNSAEEMKRLAA
-576 NLKKSL
+576 NLKKEMK

>member
-1 MQVRLQ
+1 M
-7 GYNNFCKW
+7 
-15 IRGEKVLLLN
+15 LLN

-91 DTEEQKRY
+91 DTDEQKRY

-172 KMAGIDTEYAEAYSS
+172 KMA
-187 YKKLIEQRDSENIP
+187 
-201 EEERL
+201 
-206 REISFMEYELEE
+206 
-218 IENDALVHGEE
+218 
-229 ESLEDT
+229 
-235 YRRLS
+235 
-240 NASSVINGL
+240 
-249 GEIYSLTG
+249 
-257 SNANDTVSEKLAYSL
+257 
-272 RIIGKLCEYD
+272 
-282 DNINQFADQL
+282 
-292 SEIDSL
+292 
-298 VSDFNRDITS
+298 
-308 YMEDMET
+308 
-315 DSGELEKTEQRLDL
+315 
-329 VRKIKARFGAT
+329 
-340 TASVNEYADKLRGK
+340 
-354 LERYRKYELYKAGL
+354 
-368 EEKIKKEEAKLK
+368 
-380 KLSDAMSDIR
+380 
-390 KKCAKVLEKEITQAL
+390 
-405 ADLNFLQV
+405 
-413 QFSIDIRRLDGFT
+413 
-426 ANGTDEIE
+426 
-434 FMLSANPGEDLK
+434 
-446 PIGMA
+446 
-451 ASGGE
+451 
-456 LSRIMLAVKAVLAEH
+456 
-471 DETSTLI
+471 
-478 FDEIDTGISGRTAQK
+478 
-493 VAEKMA
+493 

-520 DAHYI
+520 DAHYL
-525 IEKTSGGSHTSTQI
+525 IEKTSGGAHTSTQI

>member
-1 MQVRLQ
+1 M
-7 GYNNFCKW
+7 N
-15 IRGEKVLLLN
+15 
-25 LHVKNLAIID
+25 
-35 EIEVDFAEGLDV
+35 V

-78 GADFALAELLFSV
+78 GAGFALIELLFSV
-91 DTEEQKRY
+91 DTEEQRNY
-99 LEEHGITAE
+99 LEEHGIIV
-108 DNEVLISRKF
+108 DNDEVLVSRKF

-155 LLYKREHMEIV
+155 LLYKAKHMEIL

-172 KMAGIDTEYAEAYSS
+172 DMSGMDTMYTEVYNN
-187 YKKLIEQRDSENIP
+187 YKKLIEQRDLENIP

-206 REISFMEYELEE
+206 REISFMQYELEE
-218 IENDALVHGEE
+218 IENAALVHGEE

-235 YRRLS
+235 YKQLS
-240 NASSVINGL
+240 NAASIVNGL

-257 SNANDTVSEKLAYSL
+257 SDANDTVSEKLAYSL

-282 DNINQFADQL
+282 DNINQFAEQL

-298 VSDFNRDITS
+298 VSDFNRDIVS
-308 YMEDMET
+308 YLDDIET
-315 DSGELEKTEQRLDL
+315 SGELLEETEKRLDL

-340 TASVNEYADKLRGK
+340 TELVNEYADKLRSK
-354 LERYRKYELYKAGL
+354 LERYSEYEEYKAGL
-368 EEKIKKEEAKLK
+368 DKKIKEEEAKLK
-380 KLSDAMSDIR
+380 KLAISMSEVR
-390 KKCAKVLEKEITQAL
+390 KKCAKVLEKEIAEAL

-413 QFSIDIRRLDGFT
+413 QFSIEVRNLDEYT
-426 ANGTDEIE
+426 AHGTDEIE

-456 LSRIMLAVKAVLAEH
+456 LSRIMLAVKAVLAGH
-471 DETSTLI
+471 DEISTLI
-478 FDEIDTGISGRTAQK
+478 FDEIDVGISGRTAQM

-499 LIAKQHQVICISH
+499 LIARQHQVICISH

-520 DAHYI
+520 DAHYL
-525 IEKTSGGSHTSTQI
+525 IEKTNSDLHTSTQI
-539 RMLSGS
+539 RLLGSG
-545 EEVQELA
+545 EEAEELA

-563 VINSAEEMKELAL
+563 VMNSAEEMKRLAA
-576 NLKKSL
+576 NLKKEMK

>member
-1 MQVRLQ
+1 MIKTSQEEE
-7 GYNNFCKW
+7 N
-15 IRGEKVLLLN
+15 LLLN

-35 EIEVDFAEGLDV
+35 EIEVDFSEGMNV

-78 GADFALAELLFSV
+78 GAGFALIELLFSV
-91 DTEEQKRY
+91 DTEEQRNY
-99 LEEHGITAE
+99 LEEHGIIV
-108 DNEVLISRKF
+108 DNDEVLVSRKF

-155 LLYKREHMEIV
+155 LLYKAKHMEIL

-172 KMAGIDTEYAEAYSS
+172 DMSGMDTMYTEVYNN
-187 YKKLIEQRDSENIP
+187 YKKLIEQRDLENIP

-206 REISFMEYELEE
+206 REISFMQYELEE
-218 IENDALVHGEE
+218 IENAALVHGEE

-235 YRRLS
+235 YKQLS
-240 NASSVINGL
+240 NAAAIVNGL

-257 SNANDTVSEKLAYSL
+257 SDANDTVSEKLAYSL

-282 DNINQFADQL
+282 DNINQFAEQL

-298 VSDFNRDITS
+298 VSDFNRDIVS
-308 YMEDMET
+308 YLDDIET
-315 DSGELEKTEQRLDL
+315 SGELLEETEKRLDL

-340 TASVNEYADKLRGK
+340 TELVNEYADKLRSK
-354 LERYRKYELYKAGL
+354 LERYSEYEEYKAGL
-368 EEKIKKEEAKLK
+368 DKKIKEEEAKLK
-380 KLSDAMSDIR
+380 KLAISMSEVR
-390 KKCAKVLEKEITQAL
+390 KKCAKVLEKEIAEAL

-413 QFSIDIRRLDGFT
+413 QFSIEVRNLDEYT
-426 ANGTDEIE
+426 AHGTDEIE

-456 LSRIMLAVKAVLAEH
+456 LSRIMLAVKAVLAGH
-471 DETSTLI
+471 DEISTLI
-478 FDEIDTGISGRTAQK
+478 FDEIDVGISGRTAQM

-499 LIAKQHQVICISH
+499 LIARQHQVICISH

-520 DAHYI
+520 DAHYL
-525 IEKTSGGSHTSTQI
+525 IEKTNSDLHTSTQI
-539 RMLSGS
+539 RLLGSG
-545 EEVQELA
+545 EEAEELA

-563 VINSAEEMKELAL
+563 VMNSAEEMKRLAA
-576 NLKKSL
+576 NLKKEMK

>member
-1 MQVRLQ
+1 M
-7 GYNNFCKW
+7 
-15 IRGEKVLLLN
+15 LLN

-35 EIEVDFAEGLDV
+35 EIEVDFSEGMNV

-78 GADFALAELLFSV
+78 GAGFALIELLFSV
-91 DTEEQKRY
+91 DTEEQRNY
-99 LEEHGITAE
+99 LEEHGIIV
-108 DNEVLISRKF
+108 DNDEVLVSRKF

-155 LLYKREHMEIV
+155 LLYKAKHMEIL

-172 KMAGIDTEYAEAYSS
+172 DMSGMDTMYTEVYNN
-187 YKKLIEQRDSENIP
+187 YKKLIEQRDLENIP

-206 REISFMEYELEE
+206 REISFMQYELEE
-218 IENDALVHGEE
+218 IENAALVHGEE

-235 YRRLS
+235 YKQLS
-240 NASSVINGL
+240 NAASIVNGL

-257 SNANDTVSEKLAYSL
+257 SDANDTVSEKLAYSL

-282 DNINQFADQL
+282 DNINQFAEQL

-298 VSDFNRDITS
+298 VSDFNRDIVS
-308 YMEDMET
+308 YLDDIET
-315 DSGELEKTEQRLDL
+315 SGELLEETEKRLDL

-340 TASVNEYADKLRGK
+340 TELVNEYADKLRSK
-354 LERYRKYELYKAGL
+354 LERYSEYEEYKAGL
-368 EEKIKKEEAKLK
+368 DKKIKEEEAKLK
-380 KLSDAMSDIR
+380 KLAISMSEVR
-390 KKCAKVLEKEITQAL
+390 KKCAKVLEKEIAEAL

-413 QFSIDIRRLDGFT
+413 QFSIEVRNLDEYT
-426 ANGTDEIE
+426 AHGTDEIE

-456 LSRIMLAVKAVLAEH
+456 LSRIMLAVKAVLAGH
-471 DETSTLI
+471 DEISTLI
-478 FDEIDTGISGRTAQK
+478 FDEIDVGISGRTAQM

-499 LIAKQHQVICISH
+499 LIARQHQVICISH

-520 DAHYI
+520 DAHYL
-525 IEKTSGGSHTSTQI
+525 IEKTNSDLHTSTQI
-539 RMLSGS
+539 RLLGSG
-545 EEVQELA
+545 EEAEELA

-563 VINSAEEMKELAL
+563 VMNSAEEMKRLAA
-576 NLKKSL
+576 NLKKEMK

>member
-1 MQVRLQ
+1 MIKTSQEEE
-7 GYNNFCKW
+7 N
-15 IRGEKVLLLN
+15 LLLN

-35 EIEVDFAEGLDV
+35 EIEVDFSEGMNV

-78 GADFALAELLFSV
+78 GAGFALIELLFSV
-91 DTEEQKRY
+91 DTEEQRNY
-99 LEEHGITAE
+99 LEEHGIIV
-108 DNEVLISRKF
+108 DNDEVLVSRKF

-155 LLYKREHMEIV
+155 LLYKAKHMEIL

-172 KMAGIDTEYAEAYSS
+172 DMSGMDTMYTEVYNN
-187 YKKLIEQRDSENIP
+187 YKKLIEQRDLENIP

-206 REISFMEYELEE
+206 REISFMQYELEE
-218 IENDALVHGEE
+218 IENAALVHGEE

-235 YRRLS
+235 YKQLS
-240 NASSVINGL
+240 NAASIVNGL

-257 SNANDTVSEKLAYSL
+257 SDANDTVSEKLAYSL
-272 RIIGKLCEYD
+272 RIIGKLCDYD
-282 DNINQFADQL
+282 DNINQFAEQL

-298 VSDFNRDITS
+298 VSDFNRDIVS
-308 YMEDMET
+308 YLDDIET
-315 DSGELEKTEQRLDL
+315 SGELLEETEKRLDL

-340 TASVNEYADKLRGK
+340 TELVNEYADKLRSK
-354 LERYRKYELYKAGL
+354 LERYSEYEEYKAGL
-368 EEKIKKEEAKLK
+368 DKKIKEEEAKLK
-380 KLSDAMSDIR
+380 KLAISMSEVR
-390 KKCAKVLEKEITQAL
+390 KKCAKVLEKEIAEAL

-413 QFSIDIRRLDGFT
+413 QFSIEVRNLDEYT
-426 ANGTDEIE
+426 AHGTDEIE

-456 LSRIMLAVKAVLAEH
+456 LSRIMLAVKAVLAGH
-471 DETSTLI
+471 DEISTLI
-478 FDEIDTGISGRTAQK
+478 FDEIDVGISGRTAQM

-499 LIAKQHQVICISH
+499 LIARQHQVICISH
-512 LAQIAAMA
+512 LAQIVAMA
-520 DAHYI
+520 DAHYL
-525 IEKTSGGSHTSTQI
+525 IEKTNSDLHTSTQI
-539 RMLSGS
+539 RLLGSG
-545 EEVQELA
+545 EEAEELA

-563 VINSAEEMKELAL
+563 VMNSAEEMKRLAA
-576 NLKKSL
+576 NLKKEMK

>member
-1 MQVRLQ
+1 M
-7 GYNNFCKW
+7 
-15 IRGEKVLLLN
+15 LLN

-35 EIEVDFAEGLDV
+35 EIEVDFSDGMNV

-66 IGGKVPK
+66 IGGKAPK

-78 GADFALAELLFSV
+78 GAGFALAELLFSV
-91 DTEEQKRY
+91 DTKEQKEY
-99 LEEHGITAE
+99 LAKHGITT
-108 DNEVLISRKF
+108 DDDEVLLSRKF

-155 LLYKREHMEIV
+155 LLYKAKHMEIV
-166 DRYARE
+166 DRYAKE
-172 KMAGIDTEYAEAYSS
+172 EMAGIDIKYAKAYSS

-201 EEERL
+201 EEKRL

-218 IENDALVHGEE
+218 IENAALVHGEE
-229 ESLEDT
+229 ESLEER
-235 YRRLS
+235 YRQLS

-272 RIIGKLCEYD
+272 RIIGRLCEYD
-282 DNINQFADQL
+282 DNINQFAEQL

-298 VSDFNRDITS
+298 VSDFNRDIIS

-315 DSGELEKTEQRLDL
+315 DTSGLGQIEQRLDL

-340 TASVNEYADKLRGK
+340 TELVNGYADRLREKLD
-354 LERYRKYELYKAGL
+354 RYREYEVYKAGL
-368 EEKIKKEEAKLK
+368 EEKIKKEEEELE
-380 KLSDAMSDIR
+380 KLSSQMSAVR
-390 KKCAKVLEKEITQAL
+390 KKCAKVLEKEIVEAL
-405 ADLNFLQV
+405 ADLNFMQV
-413 QFSIDIRRLDGFT
+413 QFSIDIRPLKEYT

-478 FDEIDTGISGRTAQK
+478 FDEIDTGISGRTAQR

-499 LIAKQHQVICISH
+499 LIAGRHQVICISH

-520 DAHYI
+520 DAHYL
-525 IEKTSGGSHTSTQI
+525 IEKTSGVSHTSTQI
-539 RMLSGS
+539 RLLNGQ

-552 RILGGAQITEA
+552 RILGGAKITEA
-563 VINSAEEMKELAL
+563 VVKSAEEMKRLAA
-576 NLKKSL
+576 NLKKNL

>member
-1 MQVRLQ
+1 M
-7 GYNNFCKW
+7 
-15 IRGEKVLLLN
+15 LLN

-35 EIEVDFAEGLDV
+35 EIEVDFSEGMNV

-78 GADFALAELLFSV
+78 GAGFALIELLFSV
-91 DTEEQKRY
+91 DTEEQRNY
-99 LEEHGITAE
+99 LEEHGIIV
-108 DNEVLISRKF
+108 DNDEVLVSRKF

-155 LLYKREHMEIV
+155 LLYKAKHMEIL

-172 KMAGIDTEYAEAYSS
+172 DMSGMDTMYTEVYNN
-187 YKKLIEQRDSENIP
+187 YKKLIEQRDLENIP

-206 REISFMEYELEE
+206 REISFMQYELEE
-218 IENDALVHGEE
+218 IENAALVHGEE

-235 YRRLS
+235 YKQLS
-240 NASSVINGL
+240 NAASIVNGL

-257 SNANDTVSEKLAYSL
+257 SDANDTVSEKLAYSL
-272 RIIGKLCEYD
+272 RIIGKLCDYD
-282 DNINQFADQL
+282 DNINQFAEQL

-298 VSDFNRDITS
+298 VSDFNRDIVS
-308 YMEDMET
+308 YLDDIET
-315 DSGELEKTEQRLDL
+315 SGELLEETEKRLDL

-340 TASVNEYADKLRGK
+340 TELVNEYADKLRSK
-354 LERYRKYELYKAGL
+354 LERCSEYEEYKAGL
-368 EEKIKKEEAKLK
+368 DKKIKEEEAKLK
-380 KLSDAMSDIR
+380 KLAISMSEVR
-390 KKCAKVLEKEITQAL
+390 KKCAKVLEKEIAEAL

-413 QFSIDIRRLDGFT
+413 QFSIEVRNLDEYT
-426 ANGTDEIE
+426 AHGTDEIE

-456 LSRIMLAVKAVLAEH
+456 LSRIMLAVKAVLAGH
-471 DETSTLI
+471 DEISTLI
-478 FDEIDTGISGRTAQK
+478 FDEIDVGISGRTAQM

-499 LIAKQHQVICISH
+499 LIARQHQVICISH

-520 DAHYI
+520 DAHYL
-525 IEKTSGGSHTSTQI
+525 IEKTNSDLHTSTQI
-539 RMLSGS
+539 RLLGSG
-545 EEVQELA
+545 EEAEELA

-563 VINSAEEMKELAL
+563 VMNSAEEMKRLAA
-576 NLKKSL
+576 NLKKEMK